1 MTTPQLRV
9 GRGACF
15 AFNRIRRSK
24 QLRGWQA
31 EEKRHVFL
39 GKNLRIMNYV
49 PYEIRL
55 TKDTPTGMR
64 YMVRCNRTGKY
75 AITTWVGSTGSSMGT
90 VECQGKYDYVM
101 KKWRKIVGT
110 YVPVT

>member
-1 MTTPQLRV
+1 MRLEAVFTLPDS
-9 GRGACF
+9 G
-15 AFNRIRRSK
+15 
-24 QLRGWQA
+24 
-31 EEKRHVFL
+31 KRPVFL
-39 GKNLRIMNYV
+39 TFCKFFETERIMNYV
-49 PYEIRL
+49 AYEIRL

-101 KKWRKIVGT
+101 KKWRKIVGK
-110 YVPVT
+110 YIPVT

>member
-1 MTTPQLRV
+1 MGQV

-15 AFNRIRRSK
+15 AFTVSGEASG
-24 QLRGWQA
+24 LRA
-31 EEKRHVFL
+31 TESRKINTFFF

-49 PYEIRL
+49 AYEIRL

-101 KKWRKIVGT
+101 KKWRKIVGK
-110 YVPVT
+110 YIPVT